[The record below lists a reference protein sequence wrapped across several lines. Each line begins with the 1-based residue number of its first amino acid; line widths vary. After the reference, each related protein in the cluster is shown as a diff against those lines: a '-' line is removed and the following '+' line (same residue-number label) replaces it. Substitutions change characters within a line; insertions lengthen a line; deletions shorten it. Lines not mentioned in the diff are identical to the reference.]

1 MPDFYSMKTNGE
13 KPNGKKLVLFDID
26 GTLVQTDRQSIE
38 QWRIRVVEVFK
49 EVYHKDLPV
58 DFDLARVNGKVER
71 RYFREIAEML
81 GVTKDEFEKKFPA
94 AAEFFHT
101 LLTHH
106 IAEKNINFTKIP
118 EAADLVGILEKSE
131 HIHIGLVT
139 GNIEKNAWL
148 KLQSADFA
156 APFSVGGFGDTVEDR
171 GDLVLEAI
179 SKSERHFG
187 VSFRKSDIIV
197 VGDTIHD
204 IASAKKA
211 GVVSVGVATGM
222 TESYEQ
228 LEAAGG
234 DLVVNTLIDESM
246 FAFLDIPKRLHKKNR
261 K

>member
-1 MPDFYSMKTNGE
+1 MKKSDG
-13 KPNGKKLVLFDID
+13 KKKLVLFDID
-26 GTLVQTDRQSIE
+26 GTLVQTDRQSVE

-49 EVYHKDLPV
+49 EVYRKDLPV

-81 GVTKDEFEKKFPA
+81 GVAKDEFEKKFPV
-94 AAEFFHT
+94 AAEYFHV
-101 LLTHH
+101 LLKLH
-106 IAEKNINFTKIP
+106 ITQKNINFTKVR
-118 EAADLVGILEKSE
+118 EAADLVGILEKVA

-148 KLQSADFA
+148 KLRSADFDT
-156 APFSVGGFGDTVEDR
+156 PFAVGGFGDNVEDR

-179 SKSERHFG
+179 HKAEDHFR
-187 VSFRKSDIIV
+187 VRFPKTDIIV

-222 TESYEQ
+222 TESYEE
-228 LEAAGG
+228 LVAAGG
-234 DLVVNTLIDESM
+234 DIVVNTLIDAPMLE
-246 FAFLDIPKRLHKKNR
+246 LLHIPTTQPDSRR

>member
-1 MPDFYSMKTNGE
+1 MKKTNT
-13 KPNGKKLVLFDID
+13 NKKLVLFDID

-49 EVYHKDLPV
+49 EVYGKDLPV

-94 AAEFFHT
+94 AAEYFHV
-101 LLTHH
+101 LLKHH
-106 IAEKNINFTKIP
+106 IAQKNINFTKVR
-118 EAADLVGILEKSE
+118 EAADLVERLTKIS

-148 KLQSADFA
+148 KLKSADFDT
-156 APFSVGGFGDTVEDR
+156 PFAVGGFGDNVEDR

-179 SKSERHFG
+179 HNAQHHFG
-187 VSFRKSDIIV
+187 ANFLKSDIIV
-197 VGDTIHD
+197 IGDTIHD

-211 GVVSVGVATGM
+211 GVFSVGVATGV

-228 LEAAGG
+228 LVAAGG
-234 DLVVNTLIDESM
+234 DLVVNTLTDTPVLE
-246 FAFLDIPKRLHKKNR
+246 LLHLSKKVA
-261 K
+261 

>member
-1 MPDFYSMKTNGE
+1 MKKSNR
-13 KPNGKKLVLFDID
+13 KKLVLFDID
-26 GTLVQTDRQSIE
+26 GTLVRTDKQSID

-49 EVYHKDLPV
+49 EVYRKDLPV

-81 GVTKDEFEKKFPA
+81 GVTKDEFEKKFSA
-94 AAEFFHT
+94 AAEYFHV
-101 LLTHH
+101 LLKYH
-106 IAEKNINFTKIP
+106 ISQKNINFTKVR
-118 EAADLVGILEKSE
+118 EAADLVAILENAAN
-131 HIHIGLVT
+131 IHIGLVT

-148 KLQSADFA
+148 KLRSADFDT
-156 APFSVGGFGDTVEDR
+156 PFAVGGFGDNVEDR

-179 SKSERHFG
+179 HKAEDHFG
-187 VSFRKSDIIV
+187 VRFPKTDIIV

-222 TESYEQ
+222 TESFEE
-228 LEAAGG
+228 LVAVGG
-234 DLVVNTLIDESM
+234 DVVVNTLTDAPMLE
-246 FAFLDIPKRLHKKNR
+246 LLHIPIKQSDSGR

>member
-1 MPDFYSMKTNGE
+1 MKTNG
-13 KPNGKKLVLFDID
+13 KKTNGKKLVLFDID

-49 EVYHKDLPV
+49 EVFRKDLPV
-58 DFDLARVNGKVER
+58 NFDLSRVNGKVER

-94 AAEFFHT
+94 AAEYFHV
-101 LLTHH
+101 LLKHH
-106 IAEKNINFTKIP
+106 IAQKNINFTKIR
-118 EAADLVGILEKSE
+118 EAADLVGRLEKLD

-156 APFSVGGFGDTVEDR
+156 SPFSVGGFGDSVEDR

-179 SKSERHFG
+179 SKSERYFG
-187 VSFRKSDIIV
+187 VRFRKSDIIV
-197 VGDTIHD
+197 IGDTIHD

-222 TESYEQ
+222 TETYEQ
-228 LEAAGG
+228 LTAAGG
-234 DLVVNTLIDESM
+234 DVVVNTLIDEPVL
-246 FAFLDIPKRLHKKNR
+246 ALLAVPKERRSKQR